1 MRRHIR
7 SVRARILLLVFVP
20 VLSLV
25 GLYLFTTSIAGKDA
39 LNLARARALK
49 TATSQPV
56 SNFLRQLDTERV
68 SALIYLAAPSP
79 RNLAKFRAQEAATG
93 HVTSALHAALTSD
106 STLGNSSPAVR
117 QASTALLRDAA
128 DLPRLHSSIAAR
140 AVTWPGALAAYDK
153 VIGDSY
159 LLLHQVILTQTSTPI
174 VSQALAL
181 EQIARSGELL
191 QQENALLAADM
202 AARRFSPADQ
212 HLFTKLV
219 GARTTLYNQT
229 LPGLDPGYR
238 ARYAGDISPGSY
250 AALAALENTV
260 IRSQRSP
267 FPPPVAPGHWAR
279 AVQGVSLGL
288 ERAGTQAATALD
300 QQAAHQARVTD
311 LRLLLSGGIG
321 LLAVV
326 ASIIVALLAGRGLVR
341 ELSDLRRSAEDLA
354 DHRLPRMVDQLATGG
369 NLDVAEE
376 PLDIKVKTMEIAQVR
391 DAFAKVERIAV
402 DAAVGQARLREGIGQ
417 VFRNLARRSQSVL
430 HRQLALLDR
439 MERRTDDPQE
449 LDDLFRIDH
458 LTTCLRRH
466 AESLTILS
474 GQSPAR
480 GWQNPVPFMDVIRA
494 SVAEVADYTRISV
507 ISAGD
512 TGLAGPAVGD
522 VIHMIAELVENAT
535 IYSPPNTPVVIQGGI
550 VGQGF
555 AVEIEDRGL
564 GMSDDKL
571 GEANANLADPLP
583 FDPAN
588 VGQLGLLVAGQ
599 LAKRHNIRITL
610 RRNPY
615 GGTTAIVLIP
625 HSVVVAEG
633 FGELEPA
640 KALESTPPMPG
651 QRTSGE
657 QNGFAA
663 EAGTERGLSPDEEPG
678 GAAAAGGH
686 DSPLP
691 SYVAAPPAAAP
702 PRPEAAPSLAEADS
716 AERASAESRAWTGM
730 ESPAWSGPRPAADAP
745 ARSAIDPPV
754 LPRRV
759 RQASLVPELPDAPP
773 ADPLLPG
780 RFPNSRSPEEVRAT
794 LSAIQDGWRRG
805 RSMLRPVPGQPHGSG
820 AEAGPGDSGAAAGDD
835 GDHGTQ
841 QQETPTD
848 DGGPHGPG

>member
-1 MRRHIR
+1 M
-7 SVRARILLLVFVP
+7 
-20 VLSLV
+20 
-25 GLYLFTTSIAGKDA
+25 
-39 LNLARARALK
+39 
-49 TATSQPV
+49 
-56 SNFLRQLDTERV
+56 
-68 SALIYLAAPSP
+68 
-79 RNLAKFRAQEAATG
+79 
-93 HVTSALHAALTSD
+93 
-106 STLGNSSPAVR
+106 
-117 QASTALLRDAA
+117 
-128 DLPRLHSSIAAR
+128 
-140 AVTWPGALAAYDK
+140 
-153 VIGDSY
+153 
-159 LLLHQVILTQTSTPI
+159 
-174 VSQALAL
+174 
-181 EQIARSGELL
+181 
-191 QQENALLAADM
+191 
-202 AARRFSPADQ
+202 
-212 HLFTKLV
+212 
-219 GARTTLYNQT
+219 
-229 LPGLDPGYR
+229 
-238 ARYAGDISPGSY
+238 
-250 AALAALENTV
+250 
-260 IRSQRSP
+260 
-267 FPPPVAPGHWAR
+267 
-279 AVQGVSLGL
+279 
-288 ERAGTQAATALD
+288 
-300 QQAAHQARVTD
+300 
-311 LRLLLSGGIG
+311 
-321 LLAVV
+321 
-326 ASIIVALLAGRGLVR
+326 
-341 ELSDLRRSAEDLA
+341 
-354 DHRLPRMVDQLATGG
+354 
-369 NLDVAEE
+369 
-376 PLDIKVKTMEIAQVR
+376 
-391 DAFAKVERIAV
+391 
-402 DAAVGQARLREGIGQ
+402 
-417 VFRNLARRSQSVL
+417 L

-458 LTTCLRRH
+458 LTTCLRRQ

-759 RQASLVPELPDAPP
+759 RQASLVPELPDVPP

-805 RSMLRPVPGQPHGSG
+805 RSMLRPAPGQPHGSG
-820 AEAGPGDSGAAAGDD
+820 TEAGPGDSGAAAGDG

>member
-20 VLSLV
+20 VLSLL

-93 HVTSALHAALTSD
+93 HVTSALHAALTSG
-106 STLGNSSPAVR
+106 STLGNTSPAVR

-140 AVTWPGALAAYDK
+140 AVTRPGALAAYDK

-376 PLDIKVKTMEIAQVR
+376 PLDIKVKTTEIAQVR
-391 DAFAKVERIAV
+391 GAFAKVERIAV

-494 SVAEVADYTRISV
+494 SVAE
-507 ISAGD
+507 
-512 TGLAGPAVGD
+512 
-522 VIHMIAELVENAT
+522 LVENAT

-588 VGQLGLLVAGQ
+588 AGQLGLLVAGQ

-805 RSMLRPVPGQPHGSG
+805 RSMLRPAPGQPHGSG
-820 AEAGPGDSGAAAGDD
+820 TEAGPGDSGAAAGDD